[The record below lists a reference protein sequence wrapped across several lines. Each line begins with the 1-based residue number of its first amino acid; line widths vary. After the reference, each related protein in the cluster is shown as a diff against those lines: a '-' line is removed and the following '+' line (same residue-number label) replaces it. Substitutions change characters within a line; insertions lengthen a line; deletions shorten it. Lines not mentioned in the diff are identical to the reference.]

1 MLLINNEPNKI
12 LICGSPTST
21 EALGHNK
28 EIEARPKGIAQE
40 EEVQIKELQDLR
52 SGIAQGGEAQT
63 KKPQDLRGGGQE
75 KKEPHII
82 QAQQQVETIP
92 TIEEE
97 VSKIQF
103 LEVEPQ
109 TKLMEKEVKDVELEM
124 GIKPLVA

>member
-1 MLLINNEPNKI
+1 
-12 LICGSPTST
+12 
-21 EALGHNK
+21 
-28 EIEARPKGIAQE
+28 
-40 EEVQIKELQDLR
+40 
-52 SGIAQGGEAQT
+52 
-63 KKPQDLRGGGQE
+63 
-75 KKEPHII
+75 
-82 QAQQQVETIP
+82 VETIP